1 MAPHNNMPNELL
13 PHLGAIVV
21 RCLQGAGLPEARS
34 SQVAS
39 DVVAAVQDAF
49 GGERH
54 YIPGSQRVAKS
65 DRAIEAG
72 ELKRKGLSVREISG
86 RLRCTRNYVY
96 ELLLIERKRLSVDHA
111 PNPKPRKK
119 T

>member
-1 MAPHNNMPNELL
+1 MLPSPHMPKQLL

-72 ELKRKGLSVREISG
+72 ELKRKGLSMREISG
-86 RLRCTRNYVY
+86 RLRCTQHYVY
-96 ELLLIERKRLSVDHA
+96 ELLSIERKRLSVDHA